1 MTRLETEAPKGKLC
15 LINLQAPKS
24 STQSPVT
31 QGHTCPQFS
40 HTAAGFSL
48 SGGNDLPHWAEAF
61 PGESLRHPGCS
72 SFSGRTRMLARDA
85 GLPFQKQ
92 PKAQTSIRWPKR
104 G

>member
-48 SGGNDLPHWAEAF
+48 SGGNDLP
-61 PGESLRHPGCS
+61 SLG
-72 SFSGRTRMLARDA
+72 
-85 GLPFQKQ
+85 
-92 PKAQTSIRWPKR
+92 
-104 G
+104 